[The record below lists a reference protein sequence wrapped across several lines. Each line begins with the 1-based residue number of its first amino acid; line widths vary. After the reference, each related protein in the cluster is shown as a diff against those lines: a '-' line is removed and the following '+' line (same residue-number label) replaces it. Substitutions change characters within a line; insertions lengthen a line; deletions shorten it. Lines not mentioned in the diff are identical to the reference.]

1 MSALLSVRGL
11 TKRFGSVQ
19 ALDGVDLDV
28 ERGSLTGL
36 IGPNGAGKSTAFG
49 CIAGAVKPDAG
60 SVRFHDFEIAGY
72 PYHRIARFGVGRTY
86 QIVQTFA
93 DMTVLEATTTGAL
106 LRHPKLDD
114 AIGFAERV
122 LDFVGLFHKRDRLG
136 RALTIADKKRLEIA
150 RALATEP
157 YLLLLDEV
165 MAGLTPSEC
174 RDAVELLRKILARGI
189 TVLMVEHVMEVLM
202 PIAEHIVVIAAGKT
216 IFSGT
221 PQAAVR
227 DPGVIDAYLGSP
239 LEHGEIAGSAS

>member
-49 CIAGAVKPDAG
+49 CIAGAIKPDAG

-72 PYHRIARFGVGRTY
+72 PYHRVARFGIGRTY

-106 LRHPKLDD
+106 LRHPKLAD
-114 AIGFAERV
+114 AVKFAERV
-122 LDFVGLFHKRDRLG
+122 LDFVGLSGKRDRLG

-157 YLLLLDEV
+157 YVLLLDEV
-165 MAGLTPSEC
+165 MAGLTPAEC
-174 RDAVELLRKILARGI
+174 RDAVDLLRRILARGI

-239 LEHGEIAGSAS
+239 LEHGEIAGSVS